1 MAKHLEKSPENS
13 SEAERPDSD
22 ETQTS
27 CVAGWELY

>member
-13 SEAERPDSD
+13 SEGPDSD
-22 ETQTS
+22 ETKTS